1 MLKTFKY
8 RIFPTKKQTSSLE
21 AVLEECRYL
30 YNRLLQQ
37 RKYAWEIQETSLGY
51 YQQARMLPSIKSARN
66 IHLAHSQ
73 VLQNVAVRVDLAFKA
88 FFRRCKSGEKP
99 GFPRFK
105 GKGWYDSITFPQVPS
120 GCRIKDGRLAVSKI
134 GHIKIVMHRE
144 MCSKPKTATIRRS
157 STGKWYV
164 TFSCEVETLHL
175 PASNKAVGI
184 DVGLHTFAAL
194 SDETPPIENP
204 RFFRE
209 EEKALAKTQRKLSKA
224 TKGTPERA
232 KRRKV
237 VGRAHERIS
246 FRRNNFVHQESRKI
260 VNKYG
265 TICIE
270 DLNVNRMVHNHCLA
284 KSIADA
290 AWSGFFAMLSYK
302 AESAG
307 RNLVKVNPAYT
318 TQDCHRCGHRQK
330 LTLADR
336 IYVCPCCGLHMDR
349 DLNASKNI
357 LALGMQGLRPD
368 SSGSLEALCFS

>member
-8 RIFPTKKQTSSLE
+8 RLFPTKKQTASLE

-37 RKYAWEIQETSLGY
+37 RKYAWEIQEVSLGY
-51 YQQARMLPSIKSARN
+51 RLQQNILPAIKAARN
-66 IHLAHSQ
+66 LHLAHSQ
-73 VLQNVAVRVDLAFKA
+73 VLQDVAVRVDLAFKA
-88 FFRRCKSGEKP
+88 FFRRVKAGEKP
-99 GFPRFK
+99 GYPRFK
-105 GKGWYDSITFPQVPS
+105 GKSWYDSFTFPQVPS
-120 GCRIKDGRLAVSKI
+120 GCRLKDGRLAVAKV
-134 GHIKIVMHRE
+134 GHIKLVMHRE
-144 MCSKPKTATIRRS
+144 MYGRPKTATIRRS

-164 TFSCEVETLHL
+164 TFSCEVDTQHL
-175 PASNKAVGI
+175 PASDKAMGI

-194 SDETPPIENP
+194 TDGLPIENP

-209 EEKALAKTQRKLSKA
+209 EEKALAQAQRKLSR
-224 TKGTPERA
+224 TPKGTPERA
-232 KRRKV
+232 RRRKV
-237 VGRAHERIS
+237 VGRVHERIG
-246 FRRNNFVHQESRKI
+246 FRRDNFAHQESRKI
-260 VNKYG
+260 VNNYG

-270 DLNVNRMVHNHCLA
+270 DLTVKGMVHNHCLA

-290 AWSGFFAMLSYK
+290 AWSRFFAMLSYK

-307 RNLVKVNPAYT
+307 RKLVKVNPAYT
-318 TQDCHRCGHRQK
+318 TQNCHRCGHRQK

-336 IYVCPCCGLHMDR
+336 IYHCPCCGLHMDR
-349 DLNASKNI
+349 DLNAAKNI